1 MTRSATMALEQI
13 SDEGFIEETVQD
25 QDSRELSPRHPVT
38 APSGASESEPVGS
51 LMSFMPSIADQFM
64 LSAESATQKLSDRVD
79 GATSLT
85 PDEVK
90 AAKEAFI
97 GAMLEAAG
105 QLMSQRQWLVD
116 EIRSFDGLWQGKVLN
131 RIREVEAIV
140 EAEDQ
145 RIRSMTDDD
154 SVDLSSVMRA
164 ISTLNEKKAYLD
176 GLRFQ
181 MQCSTD

>member
-13 SDEGFIEETVQD
+13 SEEGIIEESVEV
-25 QDSRELSPRHPVT
+25 QDSREPAPRHPAT
-38 APSGASESEPVGS
+38 APSDAPASEPLGS

-64 LSAESATQKLSDRVD
+64 LSAESATRKLADRVD
-79 GATSLT
+79 GSQSLN
-85 PDEVK
+85 PDEIK
-90 AAKEAFI
+90 AAKESFI

-105 QLMSQRQWLVD
+105 QLMSQREWLVD

-131 RIREVEAIV
+131 KIREVEAVV
-140 EAEDQ
+140 EAEEL

-154 SVDLSSVMRA
+154 SVDLSSVMRS
-164 ISTLNEKKAYLD
+164 ISTLNEKKAYLE
-176 GLRFQ
+176 GLKFQ

>member
-1 MTRSATMALEQI
+1 MTRSATMALEQT
-13 SDEGFIEETVQD
+13 SDEGIIEESVPV
-25 QDSRELSPRHPVT
+25 QDSREFVARHPAT
-38 APSGASESEPVGS
+38 ASSDAPASEPVGS

-64 LSAESATQKLSDRVD
+64 LSAETATRKLSERVD

-85 PDEVK
+85 PDEIK
-90 AAKEAFI
+90 AAKETFI

-116 EIRSFDGLWQGKVLN
+116 EIRSFDGLWQGKVLKK
-131 RIREVEAIV
+131 IQEIEAVV